1 LVRLLSRSARSPSF
15 FSPPGL
21 LGFNVFRPQTRR
33 AKPASLGE
41 PDAAV
46 NNFPPHCRSFVVLL
60 TQCVTVSRSR
70 RSDFSH
76 RDSCRLVSASGLGRC
91 AQLLS
96 CLAFVHLG
104 LRSGLRL
111 PASGG
116 FLFEHSRS
124 LSLSVFVFN
133 RFLKSSSHQS
143 PARHPN
149 LLLVSDS
156 TPVLRHAKQRFAW
169 RAVPPVR
176 FRPFQFLVRLVG
188 SIDFHRSSLVR
199 PGFWLR
205 LAACRQTT
213 SHRCCCVSGLVS
225 SGSAKNP
232 QAPPAAPV
240 SVLVSPAEVL
250 SGFSVHSMRA
260 SVPVQPCR

>member
-1 LVRLLSRSARSPSF
+1 VTPYLALAGLILLIETAAAWFLRPVSGGARS
-15 FSPPGL
+15 
-21 LGFNVFRPQTRR
+21 
-33 AKPASLGE
+33 
-41 PDAAV
+41 
-46 NNFPPHCRSFVVLL
+46 C
-60 TQCVTVSRSR
+60 C
-70 RSDFSH
+70 
-76 RDSCRLVSASGLGRC
+76 LV
-91 AQLLS
+91 LLS
-96 CLAFVHLG
+96 CISVFVRG
-104 LRSGLRL
+104 SDCL
-111 PASGG
+111 PREDSYSNT
-116 FLFEHSRS
+116 LV

>member
-1 LVRLLSRSARSPSF
+1 
-15 FSPPGL
+15 

-60 TQCVTVSRSR
+60 TQCDTVSRSR
-70 RSDFSH
+70 RSDSSH
-76 RDSCRLVSASGLGRC
+76 RDNCRLVSASGLGRC

-143 PARHPN
+143 PARFAC
-149 LLLVSDS
+149 
-156 TPVLRHAKQRFAW
+156 LRQHAGVAPRKTT
-169 RAVPPVR
+169 
-176 FRPFQFLVRLVG
+176 VRLESRATG
-188 SIDFHRSSLVR
+188 SI
-199 PGFWLR
+199 
-205 LAACRQTT
+205 
-213 SHRCCCVSGLVS
+213 
-225 SGSAKNP
+225 
-232 QAPPAAPV
+232 
-240 SVLVSPAEVL
+240 
-250 SGFSVHSMRA
+250 
-260 SVPVQPCR
+260 